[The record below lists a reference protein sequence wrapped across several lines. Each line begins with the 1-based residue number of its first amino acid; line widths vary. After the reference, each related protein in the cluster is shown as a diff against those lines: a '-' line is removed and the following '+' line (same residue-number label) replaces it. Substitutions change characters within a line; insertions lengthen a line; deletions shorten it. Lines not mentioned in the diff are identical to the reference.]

1 MLYVCTTVCFAF
13 RMFRLCLDCLLA
25 SRMRNE
31 DLRDDFFSINVY
43 CVYLYF
49 CYHFIKNKC
58 SYGSMYRAC
67 VRRDMEAFSGCYV
80 LQFVLLLEKI
90 LFDLKAENI
99 LTRPLTTHIK
109 MMLPKLHRHN
119 VP

>member
-1 MLYVCTTVCFAF
+1 MLYVCTTQCFAF
-13 RMFRLCLDCLLA
+13 RMFRLFGLFACLVCA
-25 SRMRNE
+25 NE

-67 VRRDMEAFSGCYV
+67 IPRDMEAFSGFYV
-80 LQFVLLLEKI
+80 LQFVY
-90 LFDLKAENI
+90 
-99 LTRPLTTHIK
+99 
-109 MMLPKLHRHN
+109 
-119 VP
+119 